1 MKEST
6 QGVLRSLLPAWVF
19 CLLFP
24 LPAVLFWHS
33 HDGRFIALCCF
44 FVGSTSVVVWSFRD
58 AATHANAALAA
69 KDLRRPEVVW
79 RERMLMVALALVVA
93 WTVFSTSCLAFND
106 PHDLIAPILA
116 LSSLIPSLCIA
127 PYLTLATRK
136 PFAAVVLTLFSLGC
150 MKLVAGIVT
159 CLVYGCAFKVMY
171 SDFEGR
177 VHRGTCWT
185 YWHRRSVTW
194 DGNEIIQPYT

>member
-1 MKEST
+1 
-6 QGVLRSLLPAWVF
+6 
-19 CLLFP
+19 
-24 LPAVLFWHS
+24 
-33 HDGRFIALCCF
+33 
-44 FVGSTSVVVWSFRD
+44 
-58 AATHANAALAA
+58 
-69 KDLRRPEVVW
+69 
-79 RERMLMVALALVVA
+79 
-93 WTVFSTSCLAFND
+93 
-106 PHDLIAPILA
+106 
-116 LSSLIPSLCIA
+116 LCIA

-136 PFAAVVLTLFSLGC
+136 PFAAAVLTLFSLGC